1 MKRKWT
7 AAVLAGI
14 MAVGTLGTAG
24 PVMADSQDS
33 ITVYVSVE
41 KTLVYDVGADRE
53 DVDYIL
59 EPTAV
64 TLDADDGYTMKAV
77 AQKLAEEGVDLRR
90 TNNGAWTAASIAST
104 AADAFYIS
112 GIGDP
117 NAPSTC
123 LLYTSRCV

>member
-1 MKRKWT
+1 MCIR
-7 AAVLAGI
+7 
-14 MAVGTLGTAG
+14 
-24 PVMADSQDS
+24 DR
-33 ITVYVSVE
+33 
-41 KTLVYDVGADRE
+41 VYDVGADRE

-117 NAPSTC
+117 NAPSTGYINPVNGTGAFCKEQIDGYTAAYYTC